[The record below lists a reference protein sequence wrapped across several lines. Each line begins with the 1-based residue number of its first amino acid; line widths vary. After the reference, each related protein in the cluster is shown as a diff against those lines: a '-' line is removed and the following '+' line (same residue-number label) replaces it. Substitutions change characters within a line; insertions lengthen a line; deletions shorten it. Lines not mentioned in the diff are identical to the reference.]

1 MADCRIQRHIEPLP
15 EIRPVTMVSSQPKS
29 SPTAREPR
37 RGTLLV
43 LSAPSGAGKTTLVKA
58 LLARDPS
65 LRFSISYTTR
75 LPRSGETDG
84 KDYCFVDRPQ
94 FQEMVNA
101 DAFLEHAEVFG
112 NCYGTSRAQV
122 DALRDG
128 GHDVLLEIDWQGA
141 RQIRAN
147 APDCRTVF
155 ILPPSVAE
163 LERRLRSRATDSEE
177 VIRRRLGQA
186 LDDIA
191 HWGVFDF
198 VVVNAQLAEAVDGLI
213 AILRGDS
220 AYLAVTAPATV
231 AQARALLGQQ
241 PE

>member
-1 MADCRIQRHIEPLP
+1 MNESAGPGAL
-15 EIRPVTMVSSQPKS
+15 
-29 SPTAREPR
+29 R

-75 LPRSGETDG
+75 LPRPGETDG
-84 KDYCFVDRPQ
+84 KDYCFVDGVQ
-94 FQEMVNA
+94 FQKMVRDA
-101 DAFLEHAEVFG
+101 AFLEHAEVFG

-122 DALRDG
+122 EALRTG

-141 RQIRAN
+141 RQIRTN

-163 LERRLRSRATDSEE
+163 LERRLRSRGTDSEE

-186 LDDIA
+186 LDDMA
-191 HWGVFDF
+191 HWAEFDF
-198 VVVNAQLAEAVDGLI
+198 VIVNEILDAAVDGLI

-220 AYLAVTAPATV
+220 GPLASTAPAT
-231 AQARALLGQQ
+231 AARARTIVGL
-241 PE
+241 

>member
-1 MADCRIQRHIEPLP
+1 MTIVDVPPENNPIE
-15 EIRPVTMVSSQPKS
+15 RPV
-29 SPTAREPR
+29 R
-37 RGTLLV
+37 RGILLV

-75 LPRSGETDG
+75 PPRPGETDG
-84 KDYCFVDRPQ
+84 RDYCFVDRAR
-94 FQEMVNA
+94 FQQMVREE
-101 DAFLEHAEVFG
+101 AFLEHAEVFG
-112 NCYGTSRAQV
+112 NCYGTSRAGV
-122 DALRDG
+122 EGLRDS

-141 RQIRAN
+141 RQIRTN

-191 HWGVFDF
+191 HWAEFDF
-198 VVVNAQLAEAVDGLI
+198 VVVNEVLDEAVDGLI
-213 AILRGDS
+213 AILRGNSS
-220 AYLAVTAPATV
+220 ALASTAPAT
-231 AQARALLGQQ
+231 AARARALLGQ
-241 PE
+241 

>member
-1 MADCRIQRHIEPLP
+1 MSRSRTSSEPAG
-15 EIRPVTMVSSQPKS
+15 
-29 SPTAREPR
+29 TAALR

-75 LPRSGETDG
+75 PPRPGEKDA
-84 KDYCFVDRPQ
+84 KDYCFVDRGR
-94 FQEMVNA
+94 FQQMVA
-101 DAFLEHAEVFG
+101 AAEFLEHAEVFG
-112 NCYGTSRAQV
+112 NFYGTSRSQV
-122 DALRDG
+122 EALRTG

-155 ILPPSVAE
+155 IMPPSVTE
-163 LERRLRSRATDSEE
+163 LERRLRTRATDSED

-186 LDDIA
+186 LDDMG
-191 HWGVFDF
+191 HWAEFDF
-198 VVVNAQLAEAVDGLI
+198 VVVNQVLEEAVDGLV
-213 AILRGDS
+213 AILRGLSDH
-220 AYLAVTAPATV
+220 LASTAPAT
-231 AQARALLGQQ
+231 AARAREILRG
-241 PE
+241 

>member
-1 MADCRIQRHIEPLP
+1 
-15 EIRPVTMVSSQPKS
+15 VSSLSEKPPEAPK
-29 SPTAREPR
+29 AR

-75 LPRSGETDG
+75 PPRPGETDG
-84 KDYCFVDRPQ
+84 RDYCFVDRER
-94 FQEMVNA
+94 FQQMVA
-101 DAFLEHAEVFG
+101 AGEFLEHAEVFG
-112 NCYGTSRAQV
+112 NFYGTSREQV
-122 DALRDG
+122 EALRAG

-155 ILPPSVAE
+155 IMPPSVTE
-163 LERRLRSRATDSEE
+163 LERRLRTRATDSED

-186 LDDIA
+186 LDDMA
-191 HWGVFDF
+191 HWAEFDF
-198 VVVNAQLAEAVDGLI
+198 VVVNDVLTDAVDGLV
-213 AILRGDS
+213 AILQGRS
-220 AYLAVTAPATV
+220 AHLGTKDPAT
-231 AQARALLGQQ
+231 AARARTILAR
-241 PE
+241 

>member
-1 MADCRIQRHIEPLP
+1 LTRYRIDDIAEFRS
-15 EIRPVTMVSSQPKS
+15 VTIVGVQAESN
-29 SPTAREPR
+29 PTERAVR
-37 RGTLLV
+37 RGILLV

-75 LPRSGETDG
+75 PPRPGETDG
-84 KDYCFVDRPQ
+84 KDYCFVDRAQ
-94 FQEMVNA
+94 FQQMVREE
-101 DAFLEHAEVFG
+101 AFLEHAEVFG
-112 NCYGTSRAQV
+112 NFYGTSRAGV
-122 DALRDG
+122 EALRAS

-141 RQIRAN
+141 RQIRTN

-163 LERRLRSRATDSEE
+163 LERRLRSRATDSED

-191 HWGVFDF
+191 HWAEFDF
-198 VVVNAQLAEAVDGLI
+198 VVVNENLAEAVDGLI
-213 AILRGDS
+213 AILRGS
-220 AYLAVTAPATV
+220 SGALAATAHATALRV
-231 AQARALLGQQ
+231 QAILGS
-241 PE
+241 

>member
-1 MADCRIQRHIEPLP
+1 LSDL
-15 EIRPVTMVSSQPKS
+15 TSSDS
-29 SPTAREPR
+29 VGRGTR

-58 LLARDPS
+58 LLTRDPS

-75 LPRSGETDG
+75 PPRPGETDG
-84 KDYCFVDRPQ
+84 KDYCFVDRTR
-94 FQEMVNA
+94 FQQMVSQGE
-101 DAFLEHAEVFG
+101 FLEHAEVFG

-122 DALRDG
+122 EALLTG

-191 HWGVFDF
+191 HGAEFDF
-198 VVVNAQLAEAVDGLI
+198 VVVNEVLADAVDGLI

-220 AYLAVTAPATV
+220 AALASTAPAI
-231 AQARALLGQQ
+231 AARARTILG
-241 PE
+241 P

>member
-1 MADCRIQRHIEPLP
+1 VAG
-15 EIRPVTMVSSQPKS
+15 
-29 SPTAREPR
+29 TAGTR

-75 LPRSGETDG
+75 SPRPGEMDG
-84 KDYCFVDRPQ
+84 RDYCFVDRGR
-94 FQEMVNA
+94 FQEMVA
-101 DAFLEHAEVFG
+101 AGEFLEHAEVFG
-112 NCYGTSRAQV
+112 NCYGTSRSHV
-122 DALRDG
+122 EALRRD

-155 ILPPSVAE
+155 IMPPSVAE
-163 LERRLRSRATDSEE
+163 LERRLRTRATDSEE

-186 LDDIA
+186 LDDMA
-191 HWGVFDF
+191 HWAEFDF
-198 VVVNAQLAEAVDGLI
+198 VIVNERLDDAVDGLVS
-213 AILRGDS
+213 ILRGAS
-220 AYLAVTAPATV
+220 GRLATADPAV
-231 AQARALLGQQ
+231 AARVRGILGT
-241 PE
+241 

>member
-1 MADCRIQRHIEPLP
+1 LRESAGPDPL
-15 EIRPVTMVSSQPKS
+15 
-29 SPTAREPR
+29 R

-43 LSAPSGAGKTTLVKA
+43 LSAPSGAGKTTLVKS
-58 LLARDPS
+58 LLARDPT

-75 LPRSGETDG
+75 PPRPGELDG
-84 KDYCFVDRPQ
+84 EDYCFVDRAQ
-94 FQEMVNA
+94 FLQMVSKGE
-101 DAFLEHAEVFG
+101 FLEHAEVFG

-122 DALRDG
+122 EELRNG

-191 HWGVFDF
+191 HWAEFDF
-198 VVVNAQLAEAVDGLI
+198 VVVNEVLTEAVDGLI

-220 AYLAVTAPATV
+220 ANLASTAPAT
-231 AQARALLGQQ
+231 AARARAILGQ
-241 PE
+241 

>member
-1 MADCRIQRHIEPLP
+1 MA
-15 EIRPVTMVSSQPKS
+15 SSRPKS
-29 SPTAREPR
+29 SPAARDVR

-75 LPRSGETDG
+75 PPRPGETAG
-84 KDYCFVDRPQ
+84 KDYCFVDRAQ
-94 FQEMVNA
+94 FQQMVGEG
-101 DAFLEHAEVFG
+101 AFLEHAEVFG

-122 DALRDG
+122 ESLRTG

-163 LERRLRSRATDSEE
+163 LERRLRSRGTDSEE

-186 LDDIA
+186 LDDMA
-191 HWGVFDF
+191 HWAEFDF
-198 VVVNAQLAEAVDGLI
+198 VIVNEILDAAVDGLI

-220 AYLAVTAPATV
+220 GSLASTAPGTA
-231 AQARALLGQQ
+231 ARARAILGQ
-241 PE
+241 